1 VNDLQACGLIAE
13 LLAARRGAA
22 STVRLRR
29 HLARVTTHWP
39 RLLLL
44 ASEELV
50 TPALAVAI
58 LRTNLVSD
66 RDEELR
72 RYFETILA
80 LNRERNRRIHA
91 QVRSLVGVLNQNGIE
106 PIALKG
112 VAYLLMGLFQDP
124 AERVIGDIDLLAPHG
139 RSAQAVEA
147 LLEIGYRIAD
157 DGDHEHH
164 HHHPALVHPAWPAAV
179 EIHKETVSH
188 LYRRALPAE
197 AVAQRACTLTIEG
210 GRVALPCPE
219 DLIVHNI
226 VHHQLANRNFWSA
239 DLSLRD
245 AYDLV
250 LLIRRFGRDLDW
262 PRLSERLS
270 RDVGSSKVGFYVRQA
285 HRLFGLRP
293 YAPLPRSISIRMVEA
308 RWAVH
313 AAGWFPWLRRATRL
327 LAYQTQACAR
337 LVSSAAER
345 RRLVRR
351 LFTPQ

>member
-1 VNDLQACGLIAE
+1 MNDLQACGLIAD

-29 HLARVTTHWP
+29 RLAHANTQWP

-58 LRTNLVSD
+58 QRTNLLGA

-72 RYFETILA
+72 QYFDTILDF
-80 LNRERNRRIHA
+80 NRERNRLIHA
-91 QVRSLVGVLNQNGIE
+91 QVRTLAGVLNQNGIE

-112 VAYLLMGLFQDP
+112 IAYLLMGLFQNP
-124 AERVIGDIDLLAPHG
+124 AERVIGDIDLLVPHG

-147 LLEIGYRIAD
+147 LIGIGYRIVD
-157 DGDHEHH
+157 DGEHDHH
-164 HHHPALVHPAWPAAV
+164 HHHPALIHASWPAAV

-197 AVAQRACTLTIEG
+197 AVAQRARTITIEG
-210 GRVALPCPE
+210 GRIALPCPE

-239 DLSLRD
+239 ELSLRD

-250 LLIRRFGRDLDW
+250 LLIRRFRKELDW
-262 PRLSERLS
+262 PRLSKRLS
-270 RDVGSSKVGFYVRQA
+270 RDVGSSKVGFYVRQT

-293 YAPLPRSISIRMVEA
+293 PAPLTHSISIRMVEA

-313 AAGWFPWLRRATRL
+313 AAGWFPWLQRATRL

-337 LVSSAAER
+337 LIASAAER
-345 RRLVRR
+345 RRFVRR
-351 LFTPQ
+351 MFTLQ